1 MTAIGGFH
9 MVKMLA
15 GVALA
20 GAAWVF
26 APIAHADRTVTA
38 KQACAEAIPGSIP
51 VQLTFELSCQNPD
64 VWKRQGTPLGTEAMP
79 AVMARAFPGSYRV
92 NPANRWSDWV
102 IPG

>member
-1 MTAIGGFH
+1 MMLGP
-9 MVKMLA
+9 VKTLA
-15 GVALA
+15 GIALA
-20 GAAWVF
+20 GTALVSLVL

-38 KQACAEAIPGSIP
+38 KEACAEAIPGSIP

-64 VWKRQGTPLGTEAMP
+64 VWRRQGTVPGTEPMP
-79 AVMARAFPGSYRV
+79 ALMARVFPGSYRV